1 MGNNE
6 RKHLEKYNKSDKFA
20 VNEFIVFR
28 TNQLN
33 LRQADLANTTN
44 IDKAIISKYFNKKRI
59 PTDKDLRKL
68 SKPLKVSEEV
78 LLMLGGYIMPPKN
91 QKRIIDEL
99 ETIKKELN
107 KYTENIKLQEKL
119 EDANLKKYM
128 HEEIKLN
135 KKEKE
140 FIQEYMEFIKYRRE
154 RGNK

>member
-1 MGNNE
+1 
-6 RKHLEKYNKSDKFA
+6 
-20 VNEFIVFR
+20 
-28 TNQLN
+28 
-33 LRQADLANTTN
+33 
-44 IDKAIISKYFNKKRI
+44 
-59 PTDKDLRKL
+59 
-68 SKPLKVSEEV
+68 
-78 LLMLGGYIMPPKN
+78 MPPKN